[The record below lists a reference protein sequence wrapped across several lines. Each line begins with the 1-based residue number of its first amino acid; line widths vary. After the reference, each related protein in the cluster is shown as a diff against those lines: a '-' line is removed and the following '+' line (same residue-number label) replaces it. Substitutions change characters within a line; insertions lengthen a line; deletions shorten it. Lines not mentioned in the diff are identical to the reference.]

1 MPLSASIFRRG
12 GTKKELF
19 DVINEDVDDEKEFDE
34 KLAELEELL
43 HADKTGRE
51 LSAALW
57 RPSLCAAELVKQRK
71 QHARDMGFIRG
82 HRLYLHLEE
91 AVYLLDRGD
100 LLLFAE
106 EPEPPPQQQ
115 QLDLGMSGAA
125 AVGAGEG
132 RLAAKGMAP
141 TGNDVG
147 FGALGDGPRRH
158 TQRQRLLS
166 VQEAFDLMISMG
178 IPLERYMLYSSLSR
192 SGYLVMRHPSRWLL
206 GREEQPEQVWG
217 SGAWA
222 ACYGLVPPVPGTAP
236 HQPMQQQLAAAARA
250 AAPAVAAAAALPGVS
265 TPTAA
270 AAAATGGDAASAM
283 EVDSLSVA
291 PSDCGVGRPASTS
304 RQHPTMDK
312 QQKPLPLQ
320 LQGPTASGVNVAAT
334 AAVAARCRGW
344 WLVAGPDHPHLLGV
358 PEEYFHKL
366 PPTVVSDRLG
376 KSLRSSFPNLRPLQT
391 IRSVLEAET
400 PVPGRS
406 PTASAPAG
414 DGDATAGTAGAGT
427 ASDEDLAAAATLAG
441 GISLGAPNAN
451 AHLVFDVYK
460 PGSFVSRYKGQFPV
474 VQTHVAM
481 CSAAPPMLV
490 EMRAADAVAAAAVV
504 PGEAAGPARV
514 TWATA
519 LNGDIALFS
528 IGEADLISLL

>member
-12 GTKKELF
+12 GPKKELF
-19 DVINEDVDDEKEFDE
+19 DVINEDVDDEKELDE

-71 QHARDMGFIRG
+71 QCARDMGFIRG
-82 HRLYLHLEE
+82 RRLYLHLEE

-100 LLLFAE
+100 LLLFVE
-106 EPEPPPQQQ
+106 EPEQQQ
-115 QLDLGMSGAA
+115 QQDLDLDLDLDLGIAVAGAGAGAGAA
-125 AVGAGEG
+125 VSAGGKGLAPEWMAVEND
-132 RLAAKGMAP
+132 AA
-141 TGNDVG
+141 
-147 FGALGDGPRRH
+147 FGALSDGARRH

-178 IPLERYMLYSSLSR
+178 VPLERYMLYSSLSR
-192 SGYLVMRHPSRWLL
+192 SGYLTMRHPSRWLL

-222 ACYGLVPPVPGTAP
+222 ACYGLVPTVPGTSP
-236 HQPMQQQLAAAARA
+236 HQPMQQQLSAAHATAGN
-250 AAPAVAAAAALPGVS
+250 AAP
-265 TPTAA
+265 
-270 AAAATGGDAASAM
+270 AM
-283 EVDSLSVA
+283 EVDSRDGA
-291 PSDCGVGRPASTS
+291 PGDCGVPASTS
-304 RQHPTMDK
+304 RKYPIWAGK
-312 QQKPLPLQ
+312 QQKPLPLP
-320 LQGPTASGVNVAAT
+320 LQHRGPTAGTGDPAAT
-334 AAVAARCRGW
+334 AAAAAGCRGW
-344 WLVAGPDHPHLLGV
+344 WLVVGPDHPHLRGV
-358 PEEYFHKL
+358 PEEYFRNL
-366 PPTVVSDRLG
+366 PPTIVSDRLV
-376 KSLRSSFPNLRPLQT
+376 KSLRSSFPNLRPLPT
-391 IRSVLEAET
+391 IRSVLEAEA
-400 PVPGRS
+400 PVPEMP

-414 DGDATAGTAGAGT
+414 DGGASAGATRAGTARA
-427 ASDEDLAAAATLAG
+427 EDLAAVDTIAG
-441 GISLGAPNAN
+441 GISLGSPSAN

-514 TWATA
+514 TWATV